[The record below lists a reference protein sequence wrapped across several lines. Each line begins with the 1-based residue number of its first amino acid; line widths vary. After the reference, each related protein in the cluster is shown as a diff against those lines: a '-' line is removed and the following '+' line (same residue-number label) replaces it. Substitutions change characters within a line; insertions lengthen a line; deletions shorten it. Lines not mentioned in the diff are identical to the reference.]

1 MTPPRTTPQ
10 VQRAAIE
17 MFAHALVAATTI
29 RQLHATGTP
38 WVDDALQGLIRA
50 LDDAAHA
57 GVEMPLRLQ
66 ISDHCLCHD
75 GVPLDGPSLQAGAL
89 LQRCVERE
97 IAALAFTPGLTID
110 EANRC
115 FDLLLPEHNKRALT
129 RRHRDQVLRAMGI
142 RHVAITS
149 RIPGDPS
156 NRTGSVHGRGAM
168 QSYQALADCLQRNHV
183 RASHDQQL
191 TVTEANG
198 IVERTLVQLEKEPSS
213 LLALAAQDNI
223 DRFTVGHS
231 VRVALL
237 ALQVARATGATH
249 DQLVHVGTAAL
260 LHDIGKSK
268 IPEEVLF
275 KQGRLDKAEWAC
287 MAQHPRLG
295 AQVLIEQPDLD
306 ASAIGA
312 AFCHHMGPDGRG
324 YPTPALPMRPSAT
337 SRLVRVCDVFEA
349 LTAVR
354 PYKRALTPCEA
365 YAVMLRNEADFDQRW
380 LRRFIRTLGVFPQ
393 GTRLLLDD
401 GAHALVTE
409 QTDCPHRPI
418 VQLLSGP
425 GGAELPASTPTRLAL
440 GTAIDGVTRKVAA
453 VTTHDR
459 TVRLPELE
467 VEDPQV
473 LTQSPQH
480 ACVSLP
486 IQDGARSP

>member
-1 MTPPRTTPQ
+1 MTTPRTTPQ

-17 MFAHALVAATTI
+17 MFAHALVTATIARQMHAA
-29 RQLHATGTP
+29 GTP
-38 WVDDALQGLIRA
+38 GVDSALQGLVRSLA
-50 LDDAAHA
+50 DAAET

-75 GVPLDGPSLQAGAL
+75 GVPLDGPSLQAGSL
-89 LQRCVERE
+89 LQRCAERE
-97 IAALAFTPGLTID
+97 VAALAFSPGLTVD
-110 EANRC
+110 ELNRC
-115 FDLLLPEHNKRALT
+115 FDLLLPDHNKRALT

-156 NRTGSVHGRGAM
+156 NRNSSVPGRGAM
-168 QSYQALADCLQRNHV
+168 QSYQALAECLQRNHA

-191 TVTEANG
+191 FVGEANG
-198 IVERTLVQLEKEPSS
+198 IVERTLMQLQKEPSS

-237 ALQVARATGATH
+237 ALQVARTAGATH
-249 DQLVHVGTAAL
+249 EQLVHVGTAAL

-275 KQGRLDKAEWAC
+275 KQGRLDQAEWAC

-295 AQVLIEQPDLD
+295 AQVLIEQKDLD
-306 ASAIGA
+306 ASAVGA

-324 YPTPALPMRPSAT
+324 YPAAVLPMRPSAT

-365 YAVMLRNEADFDQRW
+365 YAVMLRNEGDFDQRW
-380 LRRFIRTLGVFPQ
+380 LHRFIRTLGIFPQ

-401 GAHALVTE
+401 GAHALVIE
-409 QTDCPHRPI
+409 QSDCPHRPI

-425 GGAELPASTPTRLAL
+425 GGAALAAGAPDQLAL
-440 GTAIDGVTRKVAA
+440 GAAVEGVTRKVAA
-453 VTTHDR
+453 ITTHDR
-459 TVRLPELE
+459 TVRLPDLE
-467 VEDPQV
+467 VDDPAI
-473 LTQSPQH
+473 LTQTPQH
-480 ACVSLP
+480 GCLSMP
-486 IQDGARSP
+486 IPPAS